1 MSGSQCRNFHEHS
14 VVHEGDRVMWVVVVI
29 VVLYLVF
36 SNTKGSRAAHF
47 IDVGE
52 KPLEEDMED
61 FLIMDY
67 LSDEEING
75 H

>member
-1 MSGSQCRNFHEHS
+1 
-14 VVHEGDRVMWVVVVI
+14 MWVLLVI

-36 SNTKGSRAAHF
+36 SNTKDSHTTHF
-47 IDVGE
+47 TDAGE

-61 FLIMDY
+61 FLMMDY

>member
-1 MSGSQCRNFHEHS
+1 
-14 VVHEGDRVMWVVVVI
+14 MWVLVVI

-36 SNTKGSRAAHF
+36 SNTKGSHAAQF

>member
-1 MSGSQCRNFHEHS
+1 MVHEHN
-14 VVHEGDRVMWVVVVI
+14 VVHEGDRVMWVLLVI

-36 SNTKGSRAAHF
+36 SNTKDSHTTHF
-47 IDVGE
+47 TDAGE

-61 FLIMDY
+61 FLMMDY